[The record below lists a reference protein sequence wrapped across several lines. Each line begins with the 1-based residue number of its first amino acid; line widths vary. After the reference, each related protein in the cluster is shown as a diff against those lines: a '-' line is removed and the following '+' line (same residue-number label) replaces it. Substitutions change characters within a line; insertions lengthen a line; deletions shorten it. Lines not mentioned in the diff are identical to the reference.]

1 MTIDERKDQVSQM
14 CRRLLD
20 GETLEDIAPEY
31 GMTVGRAKRVI
42 NNINHPN
49 PYRYHW
55 ISYPGIREYL
65 NLCGMT
71 VREFAELLGVNFGTL
86 SGWLRGDY
94 SMRLWSVREILKV
107 TGLKF
112 EDAFREGGRK

>member
-1 MTIDERKDQVSQM
+1 MTIEERKDQVSCM

-31 GMTVGRAKRVI
+31 GMTVGRAKRII
-42 NNINHPN
+42 NNMAHPN
-49 PYRYHW
+49 PYRYSW
-55 ISYPGIREYL
+55 IIYPGIRAYL
-65 NLCGMT
+65 NACGMT
-71 VREFAELLGVNFGTL
+71 VRELAELLNVNLGTL
-86 SGWLRGDY
+86 TGWLRGDY
-94 SMRLWSVREILKV
+94 SMRLWSVREILKI